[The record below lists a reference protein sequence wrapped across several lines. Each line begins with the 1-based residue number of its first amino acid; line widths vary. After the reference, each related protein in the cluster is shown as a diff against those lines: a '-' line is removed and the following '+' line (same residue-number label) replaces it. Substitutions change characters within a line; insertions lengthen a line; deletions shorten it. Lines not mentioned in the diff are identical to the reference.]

1 MARPQPDTDELVH
14 RSAHGDEAARQD
26 LLARHRGRLRQMIS
40 IRLDRRLLARLD
52 PSDVV
57 QEVLAEAHGK
67 LDDYLRDRPLPF
79 YPWLRQIA
87 WQRLVKIHQHHHAR
101 KRLVTR
107 EGPAVPELPDESVGD
122 LAARLAASTTSPS
135 RHALR
140 EELRLRVRAALG
152 RLGER
157 DREVLV
163 LRYLEQLSL
172 QEVAAVLGTSEG
184 AVKSRH
190 ARALLRLQALLGD
203 VGEGES

>member
-1 MARPQPDTDELVH
+1 MAPPQPDTDELIH
-14 RSAHGDEAARQD
+14 RSAHGDDAARQD

-101 KRLVTR
+101 KRGVTR
-107 EGPAVPELPDESVGD
+107 EGPALPGLPDESVGE
-122 LAARLAASTTSPS
+122 LAGRLAASGTSPS

-140 EELRLRVRAALG
+140 EELRQRVRGALG

-163 LRYLEQLSL
+163 LRYLEQLPL
-172 QEVAAVLGTSEG
+172 AEVAAVLGASVG
-184 AVKSRH
+184 AVKARH

-203 VGEGES
+203 AGEGEG